1 MKSLNS
7 LLFIGLIAL
16 APPIQADVM
25 YRTVDAQGHVTYSD
39 RPLSPSSQRI
49 SVDVTGPN
57 ASEAARLSKEQAAES
72 AVDQQ
77 RIELGQHDA
86 DEAKKGAA
94 RDAAQQQRCNAARG
108 RYASFAAGGRLFKT
122 DADGNRVYLSDE
134 DIDEQRTL
142 AKAAMDSACNP

>member
-1 MKSLNS
+1 MKCLNS
-7 LLFIGLIAL
+7 LLFIGTIAL
-16 APPIQADVM
+16 APQIQADVM

-57 ASEAARLSKEQAAES
+57 ASEVARLGKEQAAES
-72 AVDQQ
+72 AADQQ
-77 RIELGQHDA
+77 RIEKGQHDA
-86 DEAKKGAA
+86 DEAKKAAA

-108 RYASFAAGGRLFKT
+108 RYASFVAGGRIFRT
-122 DADGNRVYLSDE
+122 DADGNRIYLSDQ

-142 AKAAMDSACNP
+142 AKAAMESACNP